1 MENTKTI
8 AWPQVIVLLL
18 LNIFLVISW
27 LIYDNFQP
35 QLLANF
41 NLQDSKPN
49 FDIVHL
55 LVMVLV
61 PILAGNFSD
70 KFFKN
75 SSSKFLLITIGMSIT
90 AIIFM
95 ATGSLIKINSAG
107 GAPYLSYVFLG
118 LFTIWMVGMNV
129 FNSPANSFLE
139 KYSPASSLPL
149 IVGIYTLLSE
159 LTLAFEPKV
168 EQLVL
173 KLGVVTTLLSAGLLL
188 AILGFVFFKI
198 NNKTFEA
205 SSETEAENKDQ
216 SYPKIIAIGL
226 FLGAVVGCVKFYIP
240 TRQSVVLDPFYVL
253 IISAVLAV
261 PIGLFLNNGRLG
273 FIYLMGILFFLLGL
287 LNLTGNIARLNY
299 ACFGL
304 SLSALSVSSFPLIL
318 KFACKKN
325 LALSVGLFLGC
336 SELTEGIIE
345 IMYQV

>member
-1 MENTKTI
+1 
-8 AWPQVIVLLL
+8 
-18 LNIFLVISW
+18 
-27 LIYDNFQP
+27 
-35 QLLANF
+35 
-41 NLQDSKPN
+41 
-49 FDIVHL
+49 
-55 LVMVLV
+55 
-61 PILAGNFSD
+61 
-70 KFFKN
+70 
-75 SSSKFLLITIGMSIT
+75 MSIT

-173 KLGVVTTLLSAGLLL
+173 KLGVVTTLLTAGVLL
-188 AILGFVFFKI
+188 AILGFAFFKI

-240 TRQSVVLDPFYVL
+240 TRQSVVLDPFYIL